1 VSVLS
6 TPGTAKRY
14 NRAKLALG
22 IAGSGA
28 SLALPGTLV
37 LSGAARAI
45 SAFAAGATGNA
56 YLALL
61 LFLLIVGSLQIAA
74 TLPIGFAAGYVVERL
89 PRGYRPVHY
98 RGDRYYYQGG
108 YWYQPY
114 GPQFVMVAPPA
125 GLIIDSRGISGYVSA
140 QVPIVRW

>member
-1 VSVLS
+1 MKRRTIGLLGAV
-6 TPGTAKRY
+6 TA
-14 NRAKLALG
+14 A
-22 IAGSGA
+22 
-28 SLALPGTLV
+28 
-37 LSGAARAI
+37 
-45 SAFAAGATGNA
+45 
-56 YLALL
+56 ALL
-61 LFLLIVGSLQIAA
+61 LQA
-74 TLPIGFAAGYVVERL
+74 TPALADPPRHAKAWGYRGHDDHYGRHDYDDHYRDRDCDHDRHYYAHPGYVVERL